1 MPDLDSLLANA
12 AESDREFLKLQAG
25 APPSAWLAK
34 TGLLWARTSAYRQF
48 EPKFVAMAAN
58 WNYEPSDLPSLAEII
73 GSIQYF
79 DFSREQIARLYRAY
93 NTLMQRSAERAT
105 AKGSRSPRSKR
116 RLRIGYLSS
125 DFRRHVM
132 GDLMLRV
139 LRCHDRSRFEINAY
153 SLLPRALED
162 AYSVQFQSRCNR
174 YVRLAELDDSAAA
187 ERIADDGLDLLVDLT
202 GHTPQARPAILLR
215 KPAPVIVGHLGD
227 HGTVGVEQVDFKLTD
242 AVADLPDAAEY
253 QVEKPL
259 AMEGCVMPFRRVTPS
274 PPDPDARARL
284 GIPMSAVVL
293 GAFTSVLKLSPRCVE
308 LWRRILEN
316 VPSARLAL
324 SPFTRINLDQ
334 SIARL
339 TAAGIPADRMV
350 VVQPSADDAINRARY
365 RHIDVLLDTLPYTGG
380 DSTVAALDMGVPVV
394 TRAGERQ
401 AERMGLSILTHL
413 GMTDTVAWTDDEYV
427 AVACRLATDAA
438 WRAELSTRIR
448 DRIEASGIADF
459 ERYTRNLEDALE
471 RALTLTQ
478 ANR

>member
-1 MPDLDSLLANA
+1 
-12 AESDREFLKLQAG
+12 
-25 APPSAWLAK
+25 
-34 TGLLWARTSAYRQF
+34 
-48 EPKFVAMAAN
+48 
-58 WNYEPSDLPSLAEII
+58 
-73 GSIQYF
+73 
-79 DFSREQIARLYRAY
+79 
-93 NTLMQRSAERAT
+93 
-105 AKGSRSPRSKR
+105 
-116 RLRIGYLSS
+116 LRIGYLSS

-324 SPFTRINLDQ
+324 STVHPDQ
-334 SIARL
+334 PRSIDRAAHGGRYSRRSDGRRPAERRRRDQPRALSAHRRAARHVAL
-339 TAAGIPADRMV
+339 
-350 VVQPSADDAINRARY
+350 Y
-365 RHIDVLLDTLPYTGG
+365 RR

-394 TRAGERQ
+394 TRAASARRNGWGS
-401 AERMGLSILTHL
+401 AS
-413 GMTDTVAWTDDEYV
+413 
-427 AVACRLATDAA
+427 
-438 WRAELSTRIR
+438 SRI
-448 DRIEASGIADF
+448 SG
-459 ERYTRNLEDALE
+459 
-471 RALTLTQ
+471 
-478 ANR
+478 